1 MTYYL
6 LIFLAGLAGSMHCI
20 GMCGGFAC
28 AMGADPRGRAAS
40 VLRHGVYNLARVS
53 SYCFIGAAVGYGGVL
68 LVGDAGE
75 ASASSTAQRALAAL
89 SGLLMVFIGLQFFGL
104 FERAGLHWLEPS
116 GSALAQALRR
126 LVKAPGLAAPL
137 AFGVLNGLLP
147 CPLVY
152 AFAAQA
158 AASGGPLQGL
168 LIMAAF
174 GLGTF
179 PAMLMMGGVG
189 LWLRGGAAP
198 AGTQTIH
205 ASFLP
210 RAAPVLRTDWR
221 VHGMRSIAWR
231 TQGVRVAGGF
241 IVLLGVITLA
251 RGLLP
256 MSAHM
261 LGQ

>member
-1 MTYYL
+1 M
-6 LIFLAGLAGSMHCI
+6 
-20 GMCGGFAC
+20 
-28 AMGADPRGRAAS
+28 
-40 VLRHGVYNLARVS
+40 
-53 SYCFIGAAVGYGGVL
+53 
-68 LVGDAGE
+68 
-75 ASASSTAQRALAAL
+75 
-89 SGLLMVFIGLQFFGL
+89 
-104 FERAGLHWLEPS
+104 
-116 GSALAQALRR
+116 
-126 LVKAPGLAAPL
+126 
-137 AFGVLNGLLP
+137 LNGLLP

-189 LWLRGGAAP
+189 LWLRRDTAP
-198 AGTQTIH
+198 ARTQTIH

-210 RAAPVLRTDWR
+210 RAAPVLRTNWR
-221 VHGMRSIAWR
+221 LHGMHSVAWR
-231 TQGVRVAGGF
+231 AQGVRVAGAF

-256 MSAHM
+256 ISAHM